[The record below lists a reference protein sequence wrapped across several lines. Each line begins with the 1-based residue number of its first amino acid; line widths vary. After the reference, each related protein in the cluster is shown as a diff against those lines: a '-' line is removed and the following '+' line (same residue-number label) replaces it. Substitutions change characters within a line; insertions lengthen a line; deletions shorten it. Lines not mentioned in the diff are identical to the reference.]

1 MKRTQVIRITPCK
14 KKNAKI
20 NSGRIEYFNKLSK
33 NEIGHLLNFLDEED
47 QLKLIVLDKKF
58 KAAILNINE
67 VDEKASKNWYKC
79 ICSLMKLKNDS
90 KGFSP
95 YLNVYLNINIINT
108 NLKYFG
114 LDSENINKVTILKNI
129 IERNYHDTK
138 LDRIL
143 IQINE
148 PGDFNLYYSIFN
160 SIKKEVLEKLK
171 FDVDISPSIVFN
183 SQTMDIS
190 IKLFSLITFENVMPF
205 KPNKV
210 QKLAEIQDY
219 FISNNIKIMHKYIWS
234 MKKEFIDNAEKY
246 FSQNENCLLGI
257 NNQQHL
263 KLIENNYGSIKY
275 LNIQGHAFDE
285 FNVLKD
291 PKFTKIKFDYPSE
304 EFTSIL
310 LNKIIFSNLEQISG
324 LVISKKNINEFIKAI
339 NSMKTL
345 KKITRIKFGL
355 IEEEEEDE
363 NIKESLFKDFF
374 LGIQSKHGQN
384 LLEITTWWKKFK
396 KGKDYD
402 FILSHFPNIRK
413 IQEDYDASGL
423 YDIRLEIDKI
433 FSCNAEDDFQENDL
447 IAITK
452 IVKNYIKQKKE
463 GENSIKFELYN
474 CFPRLEQLINYWK
487 KNDEKE
493 ILNKINYINFV
504 VSDGGNIETI
514 LPLNKLNVFDFKND
528 NFTLISTLKEIKVI
542 NQVILNKSDSLQG
555 IKNLLTYK
563 VNLNSIVIM
572 KDNLEKDELNFLKQ
586 IKNLKYLILDDKI
599 INENKMNEGGYPFMI
614 ISKKYFANTT
624 EMP

>member
-1 MKRTQVIRITPCK
+1 
-14 KKNAKI
+14 
-20 NSGRIEYFNKLSK
+20 
-33 NEIGHLLNFLDEED
+33 
-47 QLKLIVLDKKF
+47 
-58 KAAILNINE
+58 
-67 VDEKASKNWYKC
+67 
-79 ICSLMKLKNDS
+79 
-90 KGFSP
+90 
-95 YLNVYLNINIINT
+95 
-108 NLKYFG
+108 
-114 LDSENINKVTILKNI
+114 
-129 IERNYHDTK
+129 
-138 LDRIL
+138 
-143 IQINE
+143 
-148 PGDFNLYYSIFN
+148 
-160 SIKKEVLEKLK
+160 
-171 FDVDISPSIVFN
+171 
-183 SQTMDIS
+183 
-190 IKLFSLITFENVMPF
+190 
-205 KPNKV
+205 
-210 QKLAEIQDY
+210 
-219 FISNNIKIMHKYIWS
+219 
-234 MKKEFIDNAEKY
+234 
-246 FSQNENCLLGI
+246 
-257 NNQQHL
+257 
-263 KLIENNYGSIKY
+263 
-275 LNIQGHAFDE
+275 
-285 FNVLKD
+285 
-291 PKFTKIKFDYPSE
+291 
-304 EFTSIL
+304 
-310 LNKIIFSNLEQISG
+310 
-324 LVISKKNINEFIKAI
+324 
-339 NSMKTL
+339 MKTL

-528 NFTLISTLKEIKVI
+528 NFTLINTLKEIKVI

-563 VNLNSIVIM
+563 INLNSIVIM

>member
-1 MKRTQVIRITPCK
+1 
-14 KKNAKI
+14 
-20 NSGRIEYFNKLSK
+20 
-33 NEIGHLLNFLDEED
+33 
-47 QLKLIVLDKKF
+47 
-58 KAAILNINE
+58 
-67 VDEKASKNWYKC
+67 
-79 ICSLMKLKNDS
+79 
-90 KGFSP
+90 
-95 YLNVYLNINIINT
+95 
-108 NLKYFG
+108 
-114 LDSENINKVTILKNI
+114 
-129 IERNYHDTK
+129 
-138 LDRIL
+138 
-143 IQINE
+143 
-148 PGDFNLYYSIFN
+148 
-160 SIKKEVLEKLK
+160 
-171 FDVDISPSIVFN
+171 
-183 SQTMDIS
+183 
-190 IKLFSLITFENVMPF
+190 
-205 KPNKV
+205 
-210 QKLAEIQDY
+210 
-219 FISNNIKIMHKYIWS
+219 MHKYIWS
-234 MKKEFIDNAEKY
+234 MKKESIDNAEKY

-324 LVISKKNINEFIKAI
+324 LVISKKNINAFIKAI

-493 ILNKINYINFV
+493 ILNKINYINFI

-514 LPLNKLNVFDFKND
+514 LPLNKLNLFDYKND